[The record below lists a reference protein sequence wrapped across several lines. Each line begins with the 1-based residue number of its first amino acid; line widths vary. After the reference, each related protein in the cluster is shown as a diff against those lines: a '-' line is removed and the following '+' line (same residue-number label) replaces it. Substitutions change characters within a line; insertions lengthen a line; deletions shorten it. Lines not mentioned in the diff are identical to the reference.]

1 MNKNKCFLM
10 MPKEMASEYKF
21 SKYNIYLDESKGLVY
36 NAVTQAVSTF
46 ENHTMDIDDIS
57 ELVDCG
63 FVVPVDMDELEEIKN
78 EYDGRKSYLMN
89 FI

>member
-1 MNKNKCFLM
+1 
-10 MPKEMASEYKF
+10 
-21 SKYNIYLDESKGLVY
+21 
-36 NAVTQAVSTF
+36 
-46 ENHTMDIDDIS
+46 MDIDDIS